1 MLSEI
6 TWKGRGRQNTY
17 FLIWS
22 KPNEIGCKVALSLL
36 FLNFVRAG
44 CLLHLLGEKRRNS
57 ISHLSNFLSSSNPLF
72 SPISPKYFNIRNILT
87 YKSNPHYE
95 CCWYHFESNTKQ
107 DLSFV
112 FRGKY
117 LSLSILCPIKDSRVC
132 RLEWSDINVSLITLL
147 KVNRNLQE
155 IWEERKVC
163 LNKFPYFPWDNFG
176 WSTLIMNGV
185 GLLLVSD
192 LSGYDCE

>member
-22 KPNEIGCKVALSLL
+22 KPNEIGCKITLSLL

-44 CLLHLLGEKRRNS
+44 GLLHLLGEKRRNS

-95 CCWYHFESNTKQ
+95 YCCWIQHKMF
-107 DLSFV
+107 SFV
-112 FRGKY
+112 WLEMFPEGNIF
-117 LSLSILCPIKDSRVC
+117 SLSILCPIKDSRVC

-163 LNKFPYFPWDNFG
+163 LK
-176 WSTLIMNGV
+176 
-185 GLLLVSD
+185 
-192 LSGYDCE
+192 